1 VKRCRRVGLVSAGGL
16 LLSLS
21 FLSAFLPAIAQ
32 DFDHAMFAADEG
44 EEATLDEMQ
53 AFRAF
58 QMEQYVRA
66 RELAQRIVRD
76 HPDSIVGHFVLGLVH
91 HYAEANFPKAIYHLE
106 LALSSFERQHGPE
119 PLPPAPWK
127 WHMRLLRE
135 LSFAHG
141 DLENHEEKIAYL
153 ARHNEIYDPDLVG
166 EAAWPL
172 MKLGRFDEARA
183 IAEQALETGRP
194 QQTLVGLNAL
204 CAIEFEAGNDGASYE
219 ACKTAL
225 DYGKLQ
231 PEGATAVDYTNFSE
245 AARSVFKLEE
255 AERAGLEAT
264 QAPVSWYGSPWLELA
279 ELYVREGRYAE
290 ALSALHSVPA
300 YRMERPPHVRD
311 SDRNEW
317 RRALSSFYLVVGR
330 PEEALAIT
338 EKAMVSPDRR
348 AHQSRDPNQD
358 LALTA
363 LLDRRSRL
371 MVAELRDEE
380 AAARPF
386 YENYGRFFDGL
397 WSRFSAWT
405 SGRRAA
411 TALADDERLVGTF
424 RIGTSKSGI
433 LPPWLAG
440 ELVEVLGPGVVEEAV
455 REAREDD
462 DREGSDA
469 YYDAFEAECKLVS
482 GDEEEA
488 LELAERAIASLS
500 PAEALLRARLFAIAA
515 QASRELEDEDLSYYE
530 TALQIDPG
538 VFRRFGWSVPVQIAV
553 EGDEVAEAVEDAIE
567 SSPRFDVGDRGP
579 IVRIDATAAGGT
591 VCLADSGGN
600 QLSCAEE
607 QPKPDESPDEFAVRL
622 ADAFHREAFA
632 PRIDLSQAD
641 IGSLDGSNQRGH
653 WDEDLAPPE
662 EIP

>member
-1 VKRCRRVGLVSAGGL
+1 MLRVAWV
-16 LLSLS
+16 SLS
-21 FLSAFLPAIAQ
+21 ALCLALAFFPAFAQ
-32 DFDHAMFAADEG
+32 DFDHAFLTADEG
-44 EEATLDEMQ
+44 EEASLDEMR

-66 RELAQRIVRD
+66 RELAERIVEAD
-76 HPDSIVGHFVLGLVH
+76 PDSYVGHFVLGLVH

-106 LALSSFERQHGPE
+106 IALSGFERRFGPE

-135 LSFAHG
+135 LAFAHG

-153 ARHNEIYDPDLVG
+153 ARHNEIYDPDLVA

-183 IAEQALETGRP
+183 IAEEALATGRP

-231 PEGATAVDYTNFSE
+231 PEGASAVDYTNFSE

-317 RRALSSFYLVVGR
+317 RRALASFYLVVGR
-330 PEEALAIT
+330 PEDALAIT

-380 AAARPF
+380 AAARPW
-386 YENYGRFFDGL
+386 YENYVRFWEGAYARL
-397 WSRFSAWT
+397 VAWT

-411 TALADDERLVGTF
+411 TFLADDDRLVGTF

-440 ELVEVLGPGVVEEAV
+440 ELVDVLGPGVVEEAV
-455 REAREDD
+455 RRAREDD

-469 YYDAFEAECKLVS
+469 YYDAFEAECKLAG
-482 GDEEEA
+482 GDEEGA
-488 LELAERAIASLS
+488 LRLADRALASLS
-500 PAEALLRARLFAIAA
+500 PAEALLRARVFAIAA
-515 QASRELEDEDLSYYE
+515 EASRDLDEGEVTYYE

-538 VFRRFGWSVPVQIAV
+538 VFRRLGFTVPVRIAAT
-553 EGDEVAEAVEDAIE
+553 GDVVAEDVRDAIE

-579 IVRIDATAAGGT
+579 TVRIDATAAGGS
-591 VCLADSGGN
+591 VCLTDSGGN
-600 QLSCAEE
+600 QLSCAEL
-607 QPKPDESPDEFAVRL
+607 QPKPDESPEEFAVRL
-622 ADAFHREAFA
+622 SDEFHREAFA

-662 EIP
+662 VVP